1 MGRVLRGALV
11 VVVIAVVVGAVAVG
25 GMLGSITAS
34 GQPQQSG
41 TIHVPGLAA
50 DAIVSRDIS
59 GVTHIAAGTSH
70 DLFFAQGWVH
80 ASERMWQMEIWRRIG
95 AGRLAELFGESQ
107 VATDSFIR
115 TVDWRGAAE
124 RDLAAL
130 SDETRSF
137 LDAYAAG
144 VNAFLEGHPNTLGLS
159 FVVAGAL
166 AGQGTG
172 LAGLR
177 PEPWT
182 PLDTLTWAKVQ
193 AWGLGGNL
201 DSEIFRMLADAQLG
215 DPRSRTSCSR
225 PTTRDQPVIAAPEA
239 RGAGALTARTPAPSR
254 AGRANVTPDARAW
267 TELARIVD
275 AIPAIAGL
283 APETDLADRGGVGS
297 NNWVVAPSHSASGG
311 ALLAND
317 PHLGFNMPSVWYVNG
332 LHCRPISDACPFDV
346 AGVTFPGTPG
356 VIAGHNGRIAW
367 GVTNVNPDVQDLVEE
382 KVDPADPARYLTED
396 GSEPFTVR
404 TETIRV
410 AGGDDVT
417 LTVRETR
424 HGPVITRRGRPSQ
437 GHGTPYALRWT
448 ATREPDRVVRGLPR
462 HRPGD
467 RLDVVPGALSQVRR
481 TVARTSSMPTST
493 ATSAT
498 RCRARS
504 RSAPSPR
511 TSATAPCPAGTAST
525 SGSRTS
531 PFDDLPSVFD
541 PPSGR
546 IATANNAV
554 YSRRRRSSAPST
566 IAATGRP
573 ASWS

>member
-1 MGRVLRGALV
+1 MRRVLRAALV
-11 VVVIAVVVGAVAVG
+11 VVVIAVVVGAMAVG
-25 GMLGSITAS
+25 GLLGSITAS

-50 DAIVSRDIS
+50 DATISRDIS

-144 VNAFLEGHPNTLGLS
+144 VNAFLDGHPNTLGLS

-215 DPRSRTSCSR
+215 DPALTDQLF
-225 PTTRDQPVIAAPEA
+225 PAYDPDQPVIAAPESPVA
-239 RGAGALTARTPAPSR
+239 VTPRAPESPVAVTARRPPAPSS

-267 TELARIVD
+267 TELARIVN
-275 AIPAIAGL
+275 AIPALAGL
-283 APETDLADRGGVGS
+283 APETDLADRGRRR
-297 NNWVVAPSHSASGG
+297 
-311 ALLAND
+311 LEQ
-317 PHLGFNMPSVWYVNG
+317 LG
-332 LHCRPISDACPFDV
+332 R
-346 AGVTFPGTPG
+346 
-356 VIAGHNGRIAW
+356 
-367 GVTNVNPDVQDLVEE
+367 
-382 KVDPADPARYLTED
+382 
-396 GSEPFTVR
+396 
-404 TETIRV
+404 
-410 AGGDDVT
+410 
-417 LTVRETR
+417 
-424 HGPVITRRGRPSQ
+424 GPVALGQRGR
-437 GHGTPYALRWT
+437 A
-448 ATREPDRVVRGLPR
+448 
-462 HRPGD
+462 
-467 RLDVVPGALSQVRR
+467 
-481 TVARTSSMPTST
+481 ARQ
-493 ATSAT
+493 
-498 RCRARS
+498 
-504 RSAPSPR
+504 
-511 TSATAPCPAGTAST
+511 
-525 SGSRTS
+525 
-531 PFDDLPSVFD
+531 
-541 PPSGR
+541 
-546 IATANNAV
+546 
-554 YSRRRRSSAPST
+554 
-566 IAATGRP
+566 
-573 ASWS
+573 